1 VPHLSGRI
9 QEDSDM
15 AAITA
20 GLVKELR
27 DKTGAGMM
35 DCKKALVE
43 TDGDIEA
50 AVDFLRKNGLAAAA
64 KKSGRVAS
72 EGLVGVGTNG
82 KAGAVVEIN
91 AETDFVARNQDFQDF
106 VTAVANI
113 MLEKECSMEE
123 ATNAPFP
130 GTERTVGEQLTH
142 NIATIGENMSMRR
155 GETLSVDEGCVVS
168 YVHNALSGG
177 LGKIGVL
184 VALESSGDAA
194 ALEAL
199 GKQIA
204 MHVAAARP
212 ESLSIDDIAPEAL
225 ERERSVLVDQA
236 KASGKPDNIIE
247 KMVEGRLRK
256 YYEEVVLMEQAFV
269 IDTDLKVSKVIENA
283 SNDVGAPVKLTGFVR
298 FELGEGIE
306 KSEADFAAEVAAT
319 LNT

>member
-1 VPHLSGRI
+1 
-9 QEDSDM
+9 M
-15 AAITA
+15 AEITA
-20 GLVKELR
+20 SLVKELR
-27 DKTGAGMM
+27 EKTGAGMM

-43 TDGDIEA
+43 TGGNVEE

-72 EGLVGVGTNG
+72 EGLIGVATKDG
-82 KAGAVVEIN
+82 AGSVVEIN
-91 AETDFVARNQDFQDF
+91 AETDFVARNNDFQAF
-106 VTAVANI
+106 VSAVAGI
-113 MLEKECSMEE
+113 MLDHGDNFESV
-123 ATNAPFP
+123 ANAAFP

-155 GETLSVDEGCVVS
+155 GQSLNVDKGCVVS

-184 VALESSGDAA
+184 VALESNGDHV
-194 ALEAL
+194 ALERL
-199 GKQIA
+199 GRQIA

-212 ESLSIDDIAPEAL
+212 EALSVDSIAPEAL
-225 ERERSVLVDQA
+225 ERERSVLVEQA

-256 YYEEVVLMEQAFV
+256 YYEEVALMEQTFV
-269 IDTDLKVSKVIENA
+269 IDNETKMAKVVENA
-283 SNDVGAPVKLTGFVR
+283 AKEIGTPIALTGFVR
-298 FELGEGIE
+298 YELGEGIE